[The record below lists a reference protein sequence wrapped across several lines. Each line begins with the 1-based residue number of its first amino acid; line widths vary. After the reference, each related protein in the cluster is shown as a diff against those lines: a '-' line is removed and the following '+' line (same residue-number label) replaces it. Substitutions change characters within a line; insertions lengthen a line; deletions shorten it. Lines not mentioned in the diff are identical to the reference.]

1 MQAWLGAPSCRI
13 SPLLNAVDIDQYPMN
28 TNPAPPR
35 PTTVMLSHVY
45 PLKDIL
51 TAIKAASVIVKTY
64 HVEGSPS
71 PPSLI
76 PHLSPALWCRII
88 RPQGMCACRPSKP
101 DS

>member
-1 MQAWLGAPSCRI
+1 MLLYCSLLLETSCKWKRMRRFPSNDATWPGVQAWLGAPSCRI

-51 TAIKAASVIVKTY
+51 TAIDRKSVV
-64 HVEGSPS
+64 
-71 PPSLI
+71 
-76 PHLSPALWCRII
+76 
-88 RPQGMCACRPSKP
+88 
-101 DS
+101 